1 MVPRP
6 RFLAMKP
13 EIYTNAEAVAV
24 AVAADAGTDARAMW
38 REASRF
44 SYLGIFFGVAI
55 VLGYAAGQFLGRRF
69 GHASLFM
76 TLGILV
82 GVAASFKEL
91 IQLSRRYQREQ
102 ERL

>member
-1 MVPRP
+1 
-6 RFLAMKP
+6 MKP
-13 EIYTNAEAVAV
+13 EISTNAEAVAV
-24 AVAADAGTDARAMW
+24 DANAGADARAMW

-44 SYLGIFFGVAI
+44 SYIGIFFGVAI
-55 VLGYAAGQFLGRRF
+55 VLGYAAGQLLGRRF

-91 IQLSRRYQREQ
+91 IQLARRYQREQ